1 MVNFVILMH
10 VVFIKLK
17 CVPLLVLADI
27 LFAHLT
33 VNYLKFRN
41 ISNLVKFGS
50 QLKWSFMLQL
60 NRWSGVNVLIV
71 CFIELCIVVGYILN
85 PVIILQLS

>member
-1 MVNFVILMH
+1 MVNCVILMH

-17 CVPLLVLADI
+17 CVPLLVWADI

-33 VNYLKFRN
+33 VNYLLFRN
-41 ISNLVKFGS
+41 ISNLVTFGA

-60 NRWSGVNVLIV
+60 
-71 CFIELCIVVGYILN
+71 CIVVGCILN